1 LIIVSGQGIF
11 RNNGL
16 ELLRA
21 LEIVQLLGLM
31 SPLYKWELQY
41 GEIYMLGVHVDA
53 LLKATYK
60 EAGDVVIGVE
70 IVSKHDEKDV
80 ERARSRLVRL
90 LTLNEIDR
98 GFIYLRPLE
107 DVQENIGSKLKLF
120 KEVIVK

>member
-1 LIIVSGQGIF
+1 LIVVSGQGIF

>member
-1 LIIVSGQGIF
+1 LIVVSGQGIF

-53 LLKATYK
+53 LLKATYR

>member
-1 LIIVSGQGIF
+1 MIVVSGQGIF

-53 LLKATYK
+53 LLKATYR

>member
-1 LIIVSGQGIF
+1 MIVVNGQGIF

-31 SPLYKWELQY
+31 SPFYKWELQY
-41 GEIYMLGVHVDA
+41 GEIYVLGTHVDA

-70 IVSKHDEKDV
+70 IVSRHDEKDV

-107 DVQENIGSKLKLF
+107 DVQENVGSKLKLF
-120 KEVIVK
+120 KEVTVK

>member
-1 LIIVSGQGIF
+1 MIVVSGQGIF

-107 DVQENIGSKLKLF
+107 DVQENVGSKLKLF
-120 KEVIVK
+120 KEVTVK

>member
-1 LIIVSGQGIF
+1 MIVVSGQGIF

>member
-1 LIIVSGQGIF
+1 
-11 RNNGL
+11 
-16 ELLRA
+16 
-21 LEIVQLLGLM
+21 
-31 SPLYKWELQY
+31 
-41 GEIYMLGVHVDA
+41 MLGVHVDA

>member
-1 LIIVSGQGIF
+1 LIVVSGQGIF

-60 EAGDVVIGVE
+60 EAGDVVIGIE